1 MCSTVTGAFLLPV
14 EGDGGRKKGSV
25 GPHQQPA
32 GHPVMPPRAEGDAG
46 GDDAGRVA
54 QIWKLVFAQAVSHSG
69 RASVADVCTA
79 AAISLHVSGAW
90 VTAGDGSG
98 PAQAMCA
105 TDVVSESLA
114 EVQITLGEGPCHDA
128 AVSGAPVL
136 AANLAD
142 GSGHQWAVFA
152 ESAVQAGAAAVF
164 AFPLRIGAIRVGV
177 LGFYRDKEG
186 SLDTLQLGNALIL
199 ADIATMLL
207 LDAEARQE
215 DDPLSGAP
223 PASQSPDLTAHH
235 AEIAQ
240 ATGMLTEQL
249 GVGIAE
255 AFVRLRAYAYARD
268 RRLSDIAHDIVT
280 RRLRLDSDPAG

>member
-1 MCSTVTGAFLLPV
+1 MPSRAEDGSD
-14 EGDGGRKKGSV
+14 GDGASQMAR
-25 GPHQQPA
+25 
-32 GHPVMPPRAEGDAG
+32 
-46 GDDAGRVA
+46 
-54 QIWKLVFAQAVSHSG
+54 IWKLVSAQAARRRS
-69 RASVADVCTA
+69 RASIADVCA
-79 AAISLHVSGAW
+79 AAASLDVSGAW
-90 VTAGDGSG
+90 VTASG
-98 PAQAMCA
+98 GTNPGQAMCA

-142 GSGHQWAVFA
+142 GTGHRWSAFA
-152 ESAVQAGAAAVF
+152 EAAVRAGAAAVF

-177 LGFYRDKEG
+177 LGLYRVREG
-186 SLDTLQLGNALIL
+186 PLDIFQLGSALIL
-199 ADIATMLL
+199 ADIATVLL
-207 LDAEARQE
+207 VDAEVRPADNPQP
-215 DDPLSGAP
+215 DAP
-223 PASQSPDLTAHH
+223 RAGQSPDLASHQ

-255 AFVRLRAYAYARD
+255 AFARLRAYAYAQD

-280 RRLRLDSDPAG
+280 RRLRLDPDPPG